1 MSGEGG
7 ESVPERKI
15 NTVVAYAPIKDAD
28 ITVPLYPSVRY
39 DEVKECKNDKV
50 KLEKYLVWKLLEK
63 IVEST
68 LNIDFANVQFTK
80 TDNGKWVCPD
90 FYFSL
95 SHTDGLVCVALSGSP
110 IGVDTELVR
119 DVNAGL
125 AKKIL
130 TEREVDLMAD
140 LPFDEQNRYLLESW
154 VKKESI
160 FKKTEDRSFFQTV
173 RKPRRTLPS
182 LRVLRYRVVSTL
194 YRSQL
199 ITVKKLNLN
208 IWRTYEKHIFKR
220 NMENDRK

>member
-154 VKKESI
+154 VRKESI
-160 FKKTEDRSFFQTV
+160 FKKTGGE
-173 RKPRRTLPS
+173 KLLPNRTETAAHFTELTS
-182 LRVLRYRVVSTL
+182 IEISGREYVISVS
-194 YRSQL
+194 
-199 ITVKKLNLN
+199 VDNC
-208 IWRTYEKHIFKR
+208 EKIEFKY
-220 NMENDRK
+220 MEEI